1 MPGGRSGSP
10 TAPSPRAVEKKC
22 MSMHKLAL
30 YSRIAWRSV
39 GRNRRRTALTMASV
53 VFGTMALVLFGGL
66 IDGIFLQLR
75 EYVIHSR
82 LGHLQI
88 TAPGYRE
95 FGTLDPEKYSIHN
108 FVALKHELLR
118 IPHVVDVTKR
128 FEFFGFIS
136 NGQATVN
143 FAGPGIE
150 AAIDARTNTAI
161 KYLTGG

>member
-66 IDGIFLQLR
+66 IDGVFLQLR

-108 FVALKHELLR
+108 FVAG
-118 IPHVVDVTKR
+118 TKR
-128 FEFFGFIS
+128 LEFFGFIS

-143 FAGPGIE
+143 FAGTGVE

-161 KYLTGG
+161 KYLAGGPP